1 MKILKIL
8 GSVFGLVVVGGLA
21 FLTLSSGLKSD
32 PNVGLSPTTHAFG
45 DVDVRDFTDA
55 PLGAEVKVFLPI
67 SPREAVELAYGYEEY
82 PDWVVPAPEKVTA
95 DNSDAIGGEFG
106 VGSKVSYS
114 PTETDVI
121 EYLDPNVAMIARPLW
136 GLENFEGH
144 RGVVI
149 VTPAEGGSIMHMR
162 RYFETSSVPGWFMS
176 KMMPIMMEASADNL
190 AEKFGGQVY

>member
-8 GSVFGLVVVGGLA
+8 GSVFGLVLVGGFL

-32 PNVGLSPTTHAFG
+32 PNAGLSPTTHAFG

-67 SPREAVELAYGYEEY
+67 PPREAVALAYGYEDY
-82 PDWVVPAPEKVTA
+82 PDWVVPAPERVTV
-95 DNSDAIGGEFG
+95 DNGGAVGNEFG

-121 EYLDPNVAMIARPLW
+121 EYLDADVAMIARPLW

-162 RYFETSSVPGWFMS
+162 RYFETASGTGWFMS
-176 KMMPIMMEASADNL
+176 KMMPFMMEASADNL
-190 AEKFGGQVY
+190 AKKFGGEVY